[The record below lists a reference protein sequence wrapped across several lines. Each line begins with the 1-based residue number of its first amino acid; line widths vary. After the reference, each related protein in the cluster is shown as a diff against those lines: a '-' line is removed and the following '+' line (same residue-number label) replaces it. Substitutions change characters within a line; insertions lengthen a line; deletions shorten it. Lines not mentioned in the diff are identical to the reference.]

1 MFKSV
6 FAKYITTFILIIVIC
21 FAMILSIILSLVTD
35 YANSV
40 RTEIVQSAAKSTEAY
55 LELKYEDSEF
65 ANFRDFVVGNRN
77 DVFDIINSMATSSDG
92 ISIMLADGE
101 GKLVLYATGSNTGF
115 FDGAPLLPEPTRTTL
130 LSGEETH
137 VYGSLSGLFEKAHIS
152 YAVPIIGE
160 NMEVHG
166 SVIASYSSNSL
177 LVLLQGMIETI
188 LASSLWVMV
197 ATLIAVYF
205 ITEMITGPLREMSK
219 AAKSFA
225 EGKFDV
231 RVPVRGK
238 DEVAELAMAF
248 NNMAQSLENLENM
261 RNTFMANVSHDL
273 RTPMTTISGFIDNI
287 LIGAIPKEEQSYYLG
302 VIKEEVR
309 RLSRLVSSL
318 LDISRLQAGD
328 RKFTMTSFDICEL
341 ARLILI
347 SFEQK
352 IDEKQLDVEFLC
364 DDERMFV
371 IADRDAIYQIL
382 YNVCDNA
389 VKFAKEKG
397 TYRISIHYAGE
408 DGQETKYDAKIKKVL
423 VSVYNQGQ
431 GIAPEDLPYVFERFY
446 KADKSRGLD
455 RSGVG
460 LGMFISKTIIDAHGE
475 KIWVESQNH
484 EWCNFFF
491 TLPRD
496 MQTPPKASQS
506 SSLPNKNNS

>member
-6 FAKYITTFILIIVIC
+6 FAKYITTFILIIAISFC
-21 FAMILSIILSLVTD
+21 MMLSIILSLVAD
-35 YANSV
+35 YSTSV
-40 RTEIVQSAAKSTEAY
+40 RTEIVQSAARSSEAY
-55 LELKYEDSEF
+55 LELKFERSEF
-65 ANFRDFVVGNRN
+65 DNFDDFIANNKSDVV
-77 DVFDIINSMATSSDG
+77 DVITSVANSYDG
-92 ISIMLADGE
+92 VSVMLADGN
-101 GKLVLYATGSNTGF
+101 GKLLLYATSDKFGMF
-115 FDGAPLLPEPTRTTL
+115 EKEYHIPEPAKTAVFQGKEAPITGTL
-130 LSGEETH
+130 TGLLDSSHLTH
-137 VYGSLSGLFEKAHIS
+137 AIPVMDEQQTVRG
-152 YAVPIIGE
+152 AVI
-160 NMEVHG
+160 V
-166 SVIASYSSNSL
+166 SYSSNSL
-177 LVLLQGMIETI
+177 LILMHDMIETI

-225 EGKFDV
+225 VGKFDV
-231 RVPVRGK
+231 RVPVRGR
-238 DEVAELAMAF
+238 DEVAELATAF

-287 LIGAIPKEEQSYYLG
+287 LIGAIPPEEQSYYLG

-328 RKFTMTSFDICEL
+328 RKFNMTSFDICEL

-352 IDEKQLDVEFLC
+352 IDDKKLNVEFQC
-364 DDERMFV
+364 DEERMFV
-371 IADRDAIYQIL
+371 VADRDAIHQIL
-382 YNVCDNA
+382 YNICDNGI
-389 VKFAKEKG
+389 KFAADG
-397 TYRISIHYAGE
+397 GDYRIRLRYS
-408 DGQETKYDAKIKKVL
+408 DETGHDAKHEGKNKKVL
-423 VSVYNQGQ
+423 VSVYNQGE
-431 GIAPEDLPYVFERFY
+431 GISPEDLPYVFERFY

-460 LGMFISKTIIDAHGE
+460 LGMFISKTIVDAHKE
-475 KIWVESQNH
+475 KIWVESHYH
-484 EWCNFFF
+484 ESCEFFF

-496 MQTPPKASQS
+496 TQNHIKPY
-506 SSLPNKNNS
+506 

>member
-6 FAKYITTFILIIVIC
+6 FAKYITTFILIIVIS
-21 FAMILSIILSLVTD
+21 FGMIMSINLSLVTE
-35 YANSV
+35 YSTSV
-40 RTEIVQSAAKSTEAY
+40 RTETVQNAARTAEAY
-55 LELKYEDSEF
+55 LELNYERSE
-65 ANFRDFVVGNRN
+65 
-77 DVFDIINSMATSSDG
+77 ATSFDDFIAGDQSDIFNMLTTVATNSEG
-92 ISIMLADGE
+92 VTIMLADDE
-101 GKLVLYATGSNTGF
+101 GRLMLYATSEKSGA
-115 FDGAPLLPEPTRTTL
+115 FDTEYWIPQPTRATV
-130 LSGEETH
+130 LSGEATP
-137 VYGSLSGLFEKAHIS
+137 VTGTLSGLFEKSHLS
-152 YAVPIIGE
+152 YAIPITDEAQNVRG
-160 NMEVHG
+160 V
-166 SVIASYSSNSL
+166 VIASYSSNSL
-177 LVLLQGMIETI
+177 LVLLHGMMETI

-225 EGKFDV
+225 VGKFDV

-238 DEVAELAMAF
+238 DEVAELATAF

-328 RKFTMTSFDICEL
+328 RKFTMASFDICEL

-352 IDEKQLDVEFLC
+352 IDEKKLNVEFLC
-364 DDERMFV
+364 DEERMYV
-371 IADRDAIYQIL
+371 IADRDAIHQIL
-382 YNVCDNA
+382 YNICDNA
-389 VKFAKEKG
+389 VKFAAEG
-397 TYRISIHYAGE
+397 GDYRIRIHYTDESGH
-408 DGQETKYDAKIKKVL
+408 DARHQKKVT
-423 VSVYNQGQ
+423 VSVYNQGE
-431 GIAPEDLPYVFERFY
+431 GIAPDDLPYVFERFY

-455 RSGVG
+455 KSGVG
-460 LGMFISKTIIDAHGE
+460 LGMFIAKTIVDAHKE
-475 KIWVESQNH
+475 KIWVESHYH
-484 EWCNFFF
+484 ESCQFFF
-491 TLPRD
+491 TLSRD
-496 MQTPPKASQS
+496 TQ
-506 SSLPNKNNS
+506 NNSKTSS